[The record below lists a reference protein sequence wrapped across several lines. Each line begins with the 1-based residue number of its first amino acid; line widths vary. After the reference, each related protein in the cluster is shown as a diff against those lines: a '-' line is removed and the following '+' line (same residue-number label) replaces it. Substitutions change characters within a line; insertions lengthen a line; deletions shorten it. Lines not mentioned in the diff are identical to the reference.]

1 MTQTRKRKSKK
12 MIKEGATFTE
22 ENFNSGDGMLT
33 TVWGP
38 SMWHSLH
45 TISFNY
51 PVHPSHDDKK
61 RYRDFVLSLQYV
73 LPCKNCRMNVRKNF
87 EKLPL
92 TKEKL
97 QDRASFSRYIYDL
110 HETVNEMLGK
120 KSGLSYEDVR
130 ERYEHFRAN
139 CVVDKKLLPKTNTK
153 SKSKTIV
160 KTRKNKLH
168 KGCVRPLYGKKA
180 KCVIHIVPQEKKI
193 DVIKKVKQEYKQEK
207 ILKKEDQ
214 KEENII
220 EGRRTRGNR
229 VNYAELAGKKK

>member
-1 MTQTRKRKSKK
+1 MTQTRKRKGKK
-12 MIKEGATFTE
+12 IKGSATFTE
-22 ENFNSGDGMLT
+22 EHFNSGDGMLT

-51 PVHPSHDDKK
+51 PVHPSRDDKK
-61 RYRDFVLSLQYV
+61 RYRDFILSLQYV

-97 QDRASFSRYIYDL
+97 QDRVSFSRYVYDL
-110 HETVNEMLGK
+110 HETINEMLGK

-139 CVVDKKLLPKTNTK
+139 CLDNKTNTRM
-153 SKSKTIV
+153 
-160 KTRKNKLH
+160 KTRKNKSH

-180 KCVIHIVPQEKKI
+180 KCVIHIVPQERKI
-193 DVIKKVKQEYKQEK
+193 ETFQMDDACIKKRDYY
-207 ILKKEDQ
+207 
-214 KEENII
+214 
-220 EGRRTRGNR
+220 
-229 VNYAELAGKKK
+229 NYS